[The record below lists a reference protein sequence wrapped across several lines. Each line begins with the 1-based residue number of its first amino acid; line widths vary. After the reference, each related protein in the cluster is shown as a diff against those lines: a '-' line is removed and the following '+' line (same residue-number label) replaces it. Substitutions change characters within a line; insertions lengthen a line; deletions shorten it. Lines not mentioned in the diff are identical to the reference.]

1 MFRKTLRR
9 IDSMAFFDHFA
20 HGSPTQVGAWLEKLT
35 KQREHI
41 YISRFLRSSDAEILE
56 IGPGQGLLAQIFIN
70 SGFSRYDASEPNP
83 RMNSQL
89 SSIGIRTI
97 SNFIVPPIQA
107 PDRSYDALILAD
119 VLEHLTDAEP
129 AQEFAKEAVRVLRPG
144 GIVVIISPDHLDW
157 GGDFFNCDFTH
168 NYVTTMRRVRQLL
181 CDCGFRIA
189 GRRYTYGPLS
199 GSVGFLTS
207 RCVKALTFLASGA
220 RSDDDKFYKLR
231 LTFLRRLTII
241 GIKES

>member
-1 MFRKTLRR
+1 
-9 IDSMAFFDHFA
+9 MAFFDHFA
-20 HGSPTQVGAWLEKLT
+20 RGTPTFVGAWLEKLT
-35 KQREHI
+35 KHREQI
-41 YISRFLRSSDAEILE
+41 YISQFLRSRDAEILE
-56 IGPGQGLLAQIFIN
+56 IGPGQGLLAQIFIH
-70 SGFSRYDASEPNP
+70 SGFSRFDASEPNP
-83 RMNSQL
+83 LMNSQL
-89 SSIGIRTI
+89 ADMGIRAV
-97 SNFIVPPIQA
+97 SNYTVPPIQA
-107 PDRSYDALILAD
+107 PDCSYDALILAD
-119 VLEHLTDAEP
+119 VLEHLTDAAS

-144 GIVVIISPDHLDW
+144 GIVAIISPDHLDW
-157 GGDFFNCDFTH
+157 GEDFFNCDFTH

-199 GSVGFLTS
+199 GIVGFLAS

-220 RSDDDKFYKLR
+220 RSDNDKSYKLR